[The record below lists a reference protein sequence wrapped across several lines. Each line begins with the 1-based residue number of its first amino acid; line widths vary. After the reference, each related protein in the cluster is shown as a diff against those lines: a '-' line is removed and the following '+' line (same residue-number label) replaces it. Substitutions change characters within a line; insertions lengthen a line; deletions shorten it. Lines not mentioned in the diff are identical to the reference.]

1 MVWDILH
8 LSDYLAIHRI
18 DIHDCFL
25 MNILIMGFISLISQF
40 YDMLG
45 LWKNSKSVIQVDG
58 LFSGTSKV
66 PAFRTLVTS
75 ITTLPWR

>member
-1 MVWDILH
+1 MYFSDSGIMLWGTVFMVWDILH
-8 LSDYLAIHRI
+8 LTDYLAIHRI

-45 LWKNSKSVIQVDG
+45 LSKNSNLSFK
-58 LFSGTSKV
+58 
-66 PAFRTLVTS
+66 
-75 ITTLPWR
+75 